1 MTLKVKILNSLK
13 YRYTIFA
20 VLLGVIVLLASYFG
34 FRNVS
39 LVSEETRDNIATRRQ
54 ILDHVSNMRI
64 NVFSGYKALDAFLLD
79 PTREQSK
86 QKIHQALHKA
96 IGEARLLAERQWVGQ
111 HNLIST
117 IDELIDVLQ
126 VLDHNIDELI
136 EVRIDSTR
144 QYPSLALG
152 NDVLGPNRNNMNNA
166 IALVLDDPMHA
177 DILAKNQKLYR
188 DFIQVRHLWSQTLS
202 VFRLYLANRVG
213 SFNEASLPVQEKAIE
228 TSYSELKKLLMDLA
242 DYEEGGKLNFEMSA
256 ALEDMIESS
265 QGWYEGYLKTKQIHH
280 SGAWRADAQ
289 IIKNTIEP
297 NLEKIDTL
305 LIAIDKEIELSGNQ
319 DVAALTRVAKMQ
331 TTMLILITGIGL
343 GFMLF
348 ILLSLNR
355 LVFRPIGYV
364 ARALKAEAFGKQG
377 LVLPSVRS
385 EETQSLIDAFSEM
398 RKQVHARQ
406 SELEYQALHDSL
418 TDLPNRTLLRDRM
431 NQAINVARRDKQSL
445 VLLMLDLDRFKEIND
460 TLGHHIGDQV
470 LKEVGNRLIHS
481 LRQMDTVARLGG
493 DEYAI
498 LLPDTDIGDAELI
511 AKKISSALE
520 NVFNI
525 DELNLFIKASIGLAE
540 YPTHGDDATSLV
552 QHADVAMYIA
562 KRGQLDYA
570 IYNPKE
576 DEYSI

>member
-1 MTLKVKILNSLK
+1 MPIVTMTLKVKILNSLK

-364 ARALKAEAFGKQG
+364 ARALKAE
-377 LVLPSVRS
+377 
-385 EETQSLIDAFSEM
+385 
-398 RKQVHARQ
+398 
-406 SELEYQALHDSL
+406 
-418 TDLPNRTLLRDRM
+418 
-431 NQAINVARRDKQSL
+431 
-445 VLLMLDLDRFKEIND
+445 
-460 TLGHHIGDQV
+460 
-470 LKEVGNRLIHS
+470 
-481 LRQMDTVARLGG
+481 
-493 DEYAI
+493 
-498 LLPDTDIGDAELI
+498 
-511 AKKISSALE
+511 
-520 NVFNI
+520 
-525 DELNLFIKASIGLAE
+525 
-540 YPTHGDDATSLV
+540 
-552 QHADVAMYIA
+552 
-562 KRGQLDYA
+562 
-570 IYNPKE
+570 
-576 DEYSI
+576 